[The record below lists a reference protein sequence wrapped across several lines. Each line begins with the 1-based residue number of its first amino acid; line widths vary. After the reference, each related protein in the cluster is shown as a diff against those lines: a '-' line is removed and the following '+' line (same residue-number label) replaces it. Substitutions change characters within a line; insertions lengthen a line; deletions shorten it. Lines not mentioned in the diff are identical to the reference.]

1 MKKVRVSRRAAAWF
15 AIVMMGV
22 AAVAVLVSV
31 FNVQIRRIDSGSM
44 TGTIPQ
50 GALILT
56 YDTGDD
62 MPLDRRDIILF
73 RNPEDKHGGYTT
85 HTYLGTTKQGT
96 LITHGDANPS
106 LDNFDP
112 APRRSD
118 VAGKV
123 LWHIDIFA
131 PAFWQS
137 WRGGLVCACVLLLTL
152 ASLLRSKDKENQVA
166 SQPA

>member
-1 MKKVRVSRRAAAWF
+1 MSKKLRISRRAA
-15 AIVMMGV
+15 VYT
-22 AAVAVLVSV
+22 AAVLVVVAVLGVLANM
-31 FNVQIRRIDSGSM
+31 FNVQVRRIDSGSM

-50 GALILT
+50 GALIVT
-56 YDTGDD
+56 YRTDG
-62 MPLDRRDIILF
+62 MQLERRDIILF

-85 HTYLGTTKQGT
+85 HTYLGMTKQGT

-112 APRRSD
+112 APRPGD

-131 PAFWQS
+131 PSFWTS
-137 WRGGLVCACVLLLTL
+137 WRGGVMSACVALLLL
-152 ASLLRSKDKENQVA
+152 ASLLRRRDDGTKQA
-166 SQPA
+166 AQPA